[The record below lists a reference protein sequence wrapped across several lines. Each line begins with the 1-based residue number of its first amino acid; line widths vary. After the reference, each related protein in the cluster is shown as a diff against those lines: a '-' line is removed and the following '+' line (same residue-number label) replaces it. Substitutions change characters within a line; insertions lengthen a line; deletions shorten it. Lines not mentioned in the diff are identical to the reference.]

1 MHAWHRVGAQL
12 TCEFQKVLRL
22 IVQSHG
28 RLKTN
33 TSQVEYNLSKAQ
45 TFPTTKAKYNTRKLM
60 CPRKHPRRPDE
71 MGVVTGRVIRLV

>member
-1 MHAWHRVGAQL
+1 MHAWHRVGIQL

-33 TSQVEYNLSKAQ
+33 TSQVEYDLSKAW
-45 TFPTTKAKYNTRKLM
+45 TFLTTKAKYNILKLM
-60 CPRKHPRRPDE
+60 CPRKHPMRPDE
-71 MGVVTGRVIRLV
+71 MAVVTGRVICLV